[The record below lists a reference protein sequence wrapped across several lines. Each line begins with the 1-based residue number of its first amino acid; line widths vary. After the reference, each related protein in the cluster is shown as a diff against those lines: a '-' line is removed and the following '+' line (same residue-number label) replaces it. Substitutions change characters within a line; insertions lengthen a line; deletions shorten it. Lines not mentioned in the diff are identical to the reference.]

1 MTGFQQTGESLK
13 DNQESKVREDSSK
26 NEPFEIDQDFG
37 PIRID
42 NYTASQTEIVEIVEE
57 FNEKIIG
64 TDVIQEKDG
73 EVVQDQDIE
82 KRFCTKCN
90 GNFTGLVELAEHFF
104 QTHLK
109 KETHVEC
116 PICPNFFRTY
126 DLMMIHVR
134 SKHLSATKK
143 CLECDK
149 FVKLGQF
156 RRHLKNVHGVGTHI
170 MSKNVDESLI
180 QKEKSEEIQDPDTT
194 EQFCY
199 KCNEKFIG
207 WINLANHVYQK
218 HKQKKDRFE
227 CPKCFQKFKSCFH
240 MLTHVKT
247 IHLKAKKKC
256 LECNK
261 FFNLGGYPTHMNQ
274 MHGKG
279 KKA

>member
-1 MTGFQQTGESLK
+1 MTGFQQTSESLK
-13 DNQESKVREDSSK
+13 DNQESKVREDSSE
-26 NEPFEIDQDFG
+26 NELIDIDQDFE
-37 PIRID
+37 IEHS
-42 NYTASQTEIVEIVEE
+42 TASQTEIVEIIEE
-57 FNEKIIG
+57 FNEKVIG

-73 EVVQDQDIE
+73 EVVQDQDVE
-82 KRFCTKCN
+82 KRFCNKCN

-126 DLMMIHVR
+126 DLMMVHVR
-134 SKHLSATKK
+134 SKHLSASKK

-149 FVKLGQF
+149 FVKLSQF
-156 RRHLKNVHGVGTHI
+156 RRHLKKVHG
-170 MSKNVDESLI
+170 SEKNKTVDESVI
-180 QKEKSEEIQDPDTT
+180 QKEKSEESQEPDTT
-194 EQFCY
+194 EQFCS

-207 WINLANHVYQK
+207 WVNLANHVYK
-218 HKQKKDRFE
+218 EHKQKKDKSE
-227 CPKCFQKFKSCFH
+227 CPKCFQKFKKYFH

-256 LECNK
+256 LECK
-261 FFNLGGYPTHMNQ
+261 RFFSLGNYPTHMNQ

-279 KKA
+279 KIA